1 MLPSTLIARLGA
13 LCYIAWGLFHVN
25 VAHDIYTLGS
35 AQTGIA
41 QGRLYQLAAYMLC
54 IAVFA
59 ILTAAVGNWRN
70 GERSYWLNLIVV
82 GWADLVWVLVVVLP
96 GYVPLLR
103 GLLPP
108 TIYVLGALLTTAA
121 KDRSAR
127 IFDRQIFA
135 ADRHT
140 CQEGGQK
147 PERTMQA
154 DPLGQEA
161 NDGRPRQHARVTRRG
176 EGSNG

>member
-1 MLPSTLIARLGA
+1 MLPSTLISRLGA
-13 LCYIAWGLFHVN
+13 LCYIAWGLFHVR

-41 QGRLYQLAAYMLC
+41 RGRLYQLAAYMLC

-108 TIYVLGALLTTAA
+108 AIYVLGALLTTAA
-121 KDRSAR
+121 RRSA
-127 IFDRQIFA
+127 
-135 ADRHT
+135 
-140 CQEGGQK
+140 G
-147 PERTMQA
+147 
-154 DPLGQEA
+154 
-161 NDGRPRQHARVTRRG
+161 ARRA
-176 EGSNG
+176 